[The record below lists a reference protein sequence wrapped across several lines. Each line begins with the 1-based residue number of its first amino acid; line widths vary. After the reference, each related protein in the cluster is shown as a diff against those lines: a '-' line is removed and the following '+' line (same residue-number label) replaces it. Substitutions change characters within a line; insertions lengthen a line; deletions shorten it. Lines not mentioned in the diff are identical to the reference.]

1 MIRFAAAMLFFAA
14 PLVLHAQPLDGV
26 LKKVRDTKT
35 LTLAYRTDA
44 RPFSFNDAKEQPA
57 GYTVDLCKAI
67 ATSLEQQLKVQG
79 IKVNWVAVTSQN
91 RIESVVKKQ
100 VDMECGATT
109 ANLSRMEQVDFS
121 SLIFVDGT
129 GLLVRVDSG
138 IKSVGDLG
146 GKRVGAIPGTTN
158 EIALRD
164 TLKSRLLSATV
175 VPVKNREEAMAALE
189 ANKIDAFASDKLLIL
204 GIQAAVKDPTRY
216 GLLQDYLSI
225 EPLAIVLPRGD
236 APLRLAVNR
245 ALSQIY
251 RSPTILEAFER
262 WFGVLGKPSG
272 LLEAMYLFGAIPE

>member
-109 ANLSRMEQVDFS
+109 ANLSRM
-121 SLIFVDGT
+121 
-129 GLLVRVDSG
+129 
-138 IKSVGDLG
+138 
-146 GKRVGAIPGTTN
+146 
-158 EIALRD
+158 
-164 TLKSRLLSATV
+164 
-175 VPVKNREEAMAALE
+175 
-189 ANKIDAFASDKLLIL
+189 
-204 GIQAAVKDPTRY
+204 
-216 GLLQDYLSI
+216 
-225 EPLAIVLPRGD
+225 
-236 APLRLAVNR
+236 
-245 ALSQIY
+245 
-251 RSPTILEAFER
+251 
-262 WFGVLGKPSG
+262 
-272 LLEAMYLFGAIPE
+272 